1 MPQNIRV
8 SSEIGALHRLIIHA
22 PDEGLMRISPK
33 RAEELL
39 FDDIIYLPLM
49 KEEYE
54 IYRKVLE
61 AFVGADCILDT
72 GDLLEGALETAE
84 DYREWVINRI
94 VEYEELPKS
103 CGQAFRQMPARELAQ
118 VLISG
123 YYPKEDRYFFDPIP
137 NFIFT
142 RDIAVTINDHVLIAK
157 AAKEARARENFLT
170 RFIFWSNPLF
180 QKIKEDGR
188 LINLN
193 DVDCFP
199 PSHRGERVSMEGG
212 DLMIINED
220 YLLIGCS
227 ERTTAHAIELVKK
240 VLFERKV
247 VKNVVRINIPTDRSF
262 MHIDTLFTQIHSN
275 HIVGYKPIV
284 MDGLGSNV
292 EVHRSNGTLRYY
304 PSIRDF
310 FLNEINPHMEFIP
323 VGGGESPYQDREQW
337 TDAGNLLAVKPGVAL
352 TYDRNPATEAAFLKF
367 DYQILPAVD
376 FLKQVRSGRLKP
388 QELESTIITLPS
400 SELSRG
406 RGGTHCMSC
415 PIERI

>member
-1 MPQNIRV
+1 MPENIGV
-8 SSEIGALHRLIIHA
+8 SSEIGALQRLIIHA
-22 PDEGLMRISPK
+22 PDEGIARISPK

-39 FDDIIYLPLM
+39 FDDIVHLPLM
-49 KEEYE
+49 QKEYE

-61 AFVGADCILDT
+61 AFVGSENILDT
-72 GDLLEGALETAE
+72 QQLLEGALQADESH
-84 DYREWVINRI
+84 REWVINRI
-94 VEYEELPKS
+94 VEYEELPRD
-103 CGQAFRQMPARELAQ
+103 CADAFRQMPAHELAA

-123 YYPKEDRYFFDPIP
+123 YYAKEDRYFFDPIP

-142 RDIAVTINDHVLIAK
+142 RDIAVTVNDHVIIAK
-157 AAKEARARENFLT
+157 AAKDARARENFLT

-180 QKIKEDGR
+180 QHIKSEGK

-193 DVDCFP
+193 DVDRFP
-199 PSHRGERVSMEGG
+199 PSYKGERVSMEGG

-240 VLFERKV
+240 ELFEKKV
-247 VKNVVRINIPTDRSF
+247 VKNVVRINIPVNRSF
-262 MHIDTLFTQIHSN
+262 MHIDTLFTQVHSN
-275 HIVGYKPIV
+275 HIIGYKPIV

-323 VGGGESPYQDREQW
+323 VGGGETPYQEREQW

-367 DYQILPAVD
+367 DYQIMPAGQ
-376 FLKQVRSGRLKP
+376 FLSQVKKGLLKP
-388 QELESTIITLPS
+388 KELENTIITLPS

-415 PIERI
+415 PIERR

>member
-1 MPQNIRV
+1 MPQNICV
-8 SSEIGALHRLIIHA
+8 SSEIGALRRLIIHA
-22 PDEGLMRISPK
+22 PDEGIMRISPR

-39 FDDIIYLPLM
+39 FDDIVYLPLM
-49 KEEYE
+49 QQEYT

-61 AFVGADCILDT
+61 AFVGEGNVLDT
-72 GDLLEGALETAE
+72 VDLLETALISDEE
-84 DYREWVINRI
+84 HREWVIDKI
-94 VEYEELPKS
+94 IDYEELPKNS
-103 CGQAFRQMPARELAQ
+103 GDAFRQMPADELAR
-118 VLISG
+118 VLVSG
-123 YYPKEDRYFFDPIP
+123 YCPKEDRYFFDPIP

-180 QKIKEDGR
+180 QKIKEDGK

-193 DVDCFP
+193 DVDRFP
-199 PSHRGERVSMEGG
+199 PSRKGERVSMEGG

-220 YLLIGCS
+220 YLLVGCS

-240 VLFERKV
+240 VLFDRKV
-247 VKNVVRINIPTDRSF
+247 VKNIVRINIPVNRSF

-275 HIVGYKPIV
+275 HIIGYKPIV

-292 EVHRSNGTLRYY
+292 EIYRSNGTLRYY

-310 FLNEINPHMEFIP
+310 FLNEINPHMQFIP
-323 VGGGESPYQDREQW
+323 VGGGESPYQEREQW

-352 TYDRNPATEAAFLKF
+352 AYNRNPATEAALLKF
-367 DYQILPAVD
+367 GYQILEAVD
-376 FLKQVRSGRLKP
+376 FLKQVESGKLSP
-388 QELESTIITLPS
+388 QELENTIITLPS

-415 PIERI
+415 PIERG

>member
-1 MPQNIRV
+1 MPQNICV
-8 SSEIGALHRLIIHA
+8 SSEIGALRRLIIHA
-22 PDEGLMRISPK
+22 PDEGIMRISPR

-39 FDDIIYLPLM
+39 FDDIVYLPLM
-49 KEEYE
+49 QQEYT

-61 AFVGADCILDT
+61 AFVGEDNVLDT
-72 GDLLEGALETAE
+72 VDLLETALISDDEH
-84 DYREWVINRI
+84 REWVIDKI
-94 VEYEELPKS
+94 IDYEELPKNS
-103 CGQAFRQMPARELAQ
+103 GDAFRQMPADELAR
-118 VLISG
+118 VLVSG
-123 YYPKEDRYFFDPIP
+123 YCPKEDRYFFDPIP

-180 QKIKEDGR
+180 QKIKEDGK

-193 DVDCFP
+193 DVDRFP
-199 PSHRGERVSMEGG
+199 PSRKGERVSMEGG

-220 YLLIGCS
+220 YLLVGCS

-240 VLFERKV
+240 MLFDRKV
-247 VKNVVRINIPTDRSF
+247 VKNIVRINIPVNRSF

-275 HIVGYKPIV
+275 HIIGYKPIV

-292 EVHRSNGTLRYY
+292 EIYRSNGTLRYY

-310 FLNEINPHMEFIP
+310 FLNEINPHMQFIP
-323 VGGGESPYQDREQW
+323 VGGGESPYQEREQW

-352 TYDRNPATEAAFLKF
+352 AYDRNPVTEAALLKF
-367 DYQILPAVD
+367 GYQILEAVD
-376 FLKQVRSGRLKP
+376 FLKQLESGKLSP
-388 QELESTIITLPS
+388 QELENTIITLPS

-415 PIERI
+415 PIERR